1 MADFQAMH
9 VIEALRSGVPS
20 RTVGAYFSEARPGML
35 NRIRTRMDAVTA
47 SGKSDGMIFRGSY
60 GEGKTHMPSR

>member
-35 NRIRTRMDAVTA
+35 NRIRTR
-47 SGKSDGMIFRGSY
+47 DGCRYSIRQI
-60 GEGKTHMPSR
+60 